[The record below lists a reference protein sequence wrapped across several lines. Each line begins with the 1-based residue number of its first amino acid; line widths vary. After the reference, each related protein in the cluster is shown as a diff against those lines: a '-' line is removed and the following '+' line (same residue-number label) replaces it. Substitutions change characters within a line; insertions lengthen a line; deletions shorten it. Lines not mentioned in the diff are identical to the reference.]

1 MPDEIVVMDTGPLI
15 LLAKINALPILPRL
29 FLQYIAPPIVFE
41 ELASGPTFGHPAV
54 EVPWLRL
61 VMPSSP
67 VSAYILASIDDG
79 EAAVIHLALERNV
92 RYVCLDDRR
101 GRRMAKALGL
111 EVFGLLGLLTRAKRK
126 GVIQALKPYVDN
138 LLEAGA
144 HYSPALVKAVL
155 TNVNE
160 G

>member
-15 LLAKINALPILPRL
+15 ILAKINALPILPQL
-29 FLQYIAPPIVFE
+29 FFQYIAPSIVFE
-41 ELASGPTFGHPAV
+41 ELASGPSFGHPVV

-61 VMPSSP
+61 AMPSFP
-67 VSAYILASIDDG
+67 VSAYILASLDDG
-79 EAAVIHLALERNV
+79 EAAVIHLALERRI

-111 EVFGLLGLLTRAKRK
+111 EVFGLLGLLTRAKRE
-126 GVIQALKPYVDN
+126 GVIQLLKPYIDN

-144 HYSPALVKAVL
+144 RYSPALVKAVL
-155 TNVNE
+155 TNVDE